1 MMTQDATLQNE
12 EAQHATAQGLLIL
25 IVPPT
30 LEEML
35 VDVLLQQS
43 EISGF
48 TSSKV
53 NGHGTVHGDG
63 AAKLSIVEQVTGRQ
77 QRVQFMMHA
86 NVADLK
92 ALVLTLKARF
102 RSTDIHYILL
112 PILES

>member
-1 MMTQDATLQNE
+1 MTQNIVP
-12 EAQHATAQGLLIL
+12 QGLLIL

-35 VDVLLQQS
+35 VDVLLQQT

-53 NGHGTVHGDG
+53 NGHGTVHGNN
-63 AAKLSIVEQVTGRQ
+63 AKLSIVEQVTGRQ

-92 ALVLTLKARF
+92 NLVATLKARF

-112 PILES
+112 PILEC

>member
-1 MMTQDATLQNE
+1 MTQNIVP
-12 EAQHATAQGLLIL
+12 QGLLIL

-35 VDVLLQQS
+35 VDVLLQQT

-53 NGHGTVHGDG
+53 NGHGTVHGDN
-63 AAKLSIVEQVTGRQ
+63 AKLSIVEQVTGRQ

-92 ALVLTLKARF
+92 NLVVTLKARF
-102 RSTDIHYILL
+102 RSTDIHYILMPL
-112 PILES
+112 LEC

>member
-1 MMTQDATLQNE
+1 MTQEITLQN
-12 EAQHATAQGLLIL
+12 ATSQGLLIL

-35 VDVLLQQS
+35 IDVLLQYP

-63 AAKLSIVEQVTGRQ
+63 AELSLLEQVTGRQ

-86 NVADLK
+86 NVSDLQN
-92 ALVLTLKARF
+92 LTAMVKTKF
-102 RSTDIHYILL
+102 RSTDIHSILL
-112 PILES
+112 PLLPC

>member
-1 MMTQDATLQNE
+1 MTQETVLQNL
-12 EAQHATAQGLLIL
+12 APQGLLIL

-35 VDVLLQQS
+35 VDVLLQQA

-48 TSSKV
+48 TSNKV
-53 NGHGTVHGDG
+53 SGHGTVHGDG
-63 AAKLSIVEQVTGRQ
+63 VELSIVEQVTGRQ

-86 NVADLK
+86 KVTDLQNLVAMLK
-92 ALVLTLKARF
+92 AKF

-112 PILES
+112 PILAC